1 MPMPIEDRLIHI
13 KARLRGLQQEHL
25 LQYAPTLGPNALR
38 GLLDQIDALPL
49 EDIPQM
55 LAQTQSQTAR
65 DLTLLEPVPVTPRE
79 CEDTAHF
86 RQIGEQC
93 IREGRVAAFTVAG
106 GQGTRLGWR
115 GPKGTYPATVVTG
128 KPLFRA
134 FAEQLLATERR
145 YGMRLPWYIMTS
157 PLNDDD
163 TRAFF
168 KDNNWFGRNA
178 QDHFFLPQ
186 GLVPCVNADGKAL
199 LASAHE
205 VATNPDGHGGAIR
218 ALDRSGALQ
227 DMQRRGIEQIS
238 YFQVDNPLV
247 RCVDPV
253 FLGAH
258 VGSVQSSGQMS
269 SKCVNK
275 RNAAEKVGVLCRGP
289 SGAGMRTMVIEYSD
303 LPKKAADLRDAS
315 DELMFGAANI
325 AVHALSVAFAQQLAH
340 GDGERLPWH
349 RAFKKVSCID
359 IATGQLIDPQQP
371 NAFKFE
377 CFIFDALELVE
388 RSLTMQVNRVEEFA
402 PIKNAEGEDSPA
414 SSHRIQSDRHGAW
427 LEAAGVQI
435 PHRGDGS
442 VDAKIEIGP
451 LAAMEAGDL
460 RNRPLPQVVNRG
472 QELVI

>member
-1 MPMPIEDRLIHI
+1 MSIPTLDATRSRL
-13 KARLRGLQQEHL
+13 KALGQEHL
-25 LQYAPTLGPNALR
+25 LHFAPTLGPSALR
-38 GLLDQIDALPL
+38 TLLEQLAALPL
-49 EDIPQM
+49 EDLPRM
-55 LAQTQSQTAR
+55 LAETEAQAAQ
-65 DLTLLEPVPVTPRE
+65 DLAALEPVPLVRRDGP
-79 CEDTAHF
+79 DTATF
-86 RQIGEQC
+86 RATGEALV
-93 IREGRVAAFTVAG
+93 RAGKVAAFTVAG

-145 YGMRLPWYIMTS
+145 FGVRLPWYIMTS
-157 PLNDDD
+157 PLNDAD

-168 KDNNWFGRNA
+168 KDNNWFGRNP

-186 GLVPCVNADGKAL
+186 GLVPCVDAQGKAM
-199 LASAHE
+199 LASPEE

-218 ALDRSGALQ
+218 ALDRSGALE
-227 DMQRRGIEQIS
+227 DMARRGIEQIS

-258 VGSVQSSGQMS
+258 VSAAHSSGQMS
-269 SKCVNK
+269 SKCVSK

-289 SGAGMRTMVIEYSD
+289 GAGGLRTVVIEYSD
-303 LPKKAADLRDAS
+303 LPKAAAERRDAAG
-315 DELMFGAANI
+315 ELVFAAANI
-325 AVHALSVAFAQQLAH
+325 AVHVLSVSFAQRLAK
-340 GDGERLPWH
+340 GDGPRLPWH
-349 RAFKKVSCID
+349 RAHKKVPFVDLAS
-359 IATGQLIDPQQP
+359 GKVVEPEKP

-377 CFIFDALELVE
+377 CFIFDALALAD
-388 RSLTMQVNRVEEFA
+388 RSLTMQVQRVEEFA

-427 LEAAGVQI
+427 LESHGTQV
-435 PHRGDGS
+435 PRRGDGS

-451 LAAMEAGDL
+451 LAAMEAADL
-460 RNRPLPQVVNRG
+460 RGRALPKAVERG

>member
-1 MPMPIEDRLIHI
+1 MSLPTLDATRSRLQ
-13 KARLRGLQQEHL
+13 GLGQEHL
-25 LQYAPTLGPNALR
+25 LHFASALGPSALR
-38 GLLDQIDALPL
+38 TLLEQIAALPL
-49 EDIPQM
+49 EE
-55 LAQTQSQTAR
+55 LAGMMRETESQAAQ
-65 DLTLLEPVPVTPRE
+65 DLSSLEPVPLVRRDGSDAAAFRAAG
-79 CEDTAHF
+79 EDLVRA
-86 RQIGEQC
+86 GK
-93 IREGRVAAFTVAG
+93 VAAFTVAG

-128 KPLFRA
+128 KPLFRT

-145 YGMRLPWYIMTS
+145 FGVRLPWYIMTS
-157 PLNDDD
+157 PLNDAD

-168 KDNNWFGRNA
+168 KDNNWFGRNP

-186 GLVPCVNADGKAL
+186 GLVPCIDAQGKAM
-199 LASAHE
+199 LASPQE

-218 ALDRSGALQ
+218 ALDRSGALE
-227 DMQRRGIEQIS
+227 DMARRGIEQIS

-258 VGSVQSSGQMS
+258 VAAAHSSGQMS
-269 SKCVNK
+269 SKCVSK

-289 SGAGMRTMVIEYSD
+289 GAGGSRTVVIEYSD
-303 LPKKAADLRDAS
+303 LPKAAAERRDAAG
-315 DELMFGAANI
+315 ELVFNAANI
-325 AVHALSVAFAQQLAH
+325 AVHVISVAFAQQLAK
-340 GDGERLPWH
+340 GDGPRLPWH
-349 RAFKKVSCID
+349 RAHKKVPFVDLVSGR
-359 IATGQLIDPQQP
+359 TVEPEKP

-377 CFIFDALELVE
+377 CFIFDALALAD
-388 RSLTMQVNRVEEFA
+388 RSLTMQVQRVEEFA

-427 LEAAGVQI
+427 LEAHGTQV
-435 PHRGDGS
+435 PRRGDGS

-451 LAAMEAGDL
+451 LAAMESADL
-460 RNRPLPQVVNRG
+460 RGRALPKAVQRG

>member
-1 MPMPIEDRLIHI
+1 MSAPTLESTRSRL
-13 KARLRGLQQEHL
+13 KALGQEHL
-25 LQYAPTLGPNALR
+25 LHFVPTLGPSALR
-38 GLLDQIDALPL
+38 TLLDQIAALPL
-49 EDIPQM
+49 EDLPAMMSETESQS
-55 LAQTQSQTAR
+55 AQ
-65 DLTLLEPVPVTPRE
+65 DLSSLEPVPLVRRE
-79 CEDTAHF
+79 APDAAAF
-86 RQIGEQC
+86 RLVGEELV
-93 IREGRVAAFTVAG
+93 RSGKVAAFTVAG

-128 KPLFRA
+128 KPLFRT

-145 YGMRLPWYIMTS
+145 FGVRLPWYIMTS
-157 PLNDDD
+157 PLNDAD

-168 KDNNWFGRNA
+168 KDNNWFGRNP

-186 GLVPCVNADGKAL
+186 GLVPCVDAQGKAML
-199 LASAHE
+199 SSPEE

-218 ALDRSGALQ
+218 ALDRSGALE
-227 DMQRRGIEQIS
+227 DMARRGIEQIS

-258 VGSVQSSGQMS
+258 VSAAHSSGQMS
-269 SKCVNK
+269 SKCVSK

-289 SGAGMRTMVIEYSD
+289 ASGGARTMVIEYSD
-303 LPKKAADLRDAS
+303 LPKAAADRRDDAG
-315 DELMFGAANI
+315 ELVFNAANI
-325 AVHALSVAFAQQLAH
+325 AVHVLSVAFAQRLAK
-340 GDGERLPWH
+340 GDGARLPWH
-349 RAFKKVSCID
+349 RAHKKVPFVDLASGK
-359 IATGQLIDPQQP
+359 TTEPEKP

-377 CFIFDALELVE
+377 CFIFDALTLAD
-388 RSLTMQVNRVEEFA
+388 RSLTMQVQRVEEFA

-427 LEAAGVQI
+427 LEAQGAQV
-435 PHRGDGS
+435 PRRGDGS

-451 LAAMEAGDL
+451 LAAMEASDL
-460 RNRPLPQVVNRG
+460 RGRALPKAVQRG

>member
-1 MPMPIEDRLIHI
+1 MSIPTLDATRSRLQ
-13 KARLRGLQQEHL
+13 GLGQEHL
-25 LQYAPTLGPNALR
+25 LHFAPTLGPSALR
-38 GLLDQIDALPL
+38 TLLEQIAALPL
-49 EDIPQM
+49 EELSGMMRETESQS
-55 LAQTQSQTAR
+55 AQ
-65 DLTLLEPVPVTPRE
+65 DLSALEPVPVVQRDGAE
-79 CEDTAHF
+79 SASF
-86 RQIGEQC
+86 RATGEALV
-93 IREGRVAAFTVAG
+93 RAGKVAAFTVAG

-128 KPLFRA
+128 KPLFRT

-145 YGMRLPWYIMTS
+145 FGVRLPWYIMTS
-157 PLNDDD
+157 PLNDAD

-168 KDNNWFGRNA
+168 KDNNWFGRNP

-186 GLVPCVNADGKAL
+186 GLVPCIDAQGKAM
-199 LASAHE
+199 LASPHE

-218 ALDRSGALQ
+218 ALDRSGALE
-227 DMQRRGIEQIS
+227 DMARRGIEQIS

-258 VGSVQSSGQMS
+258 VAADHSSGQMS
-269 SKCVNK
+269 SKCVSK

-289 SGAGMRTMVIEYSD
+289 STSGARTMVIEYSD
-303 LPKKAADLRDAS
+303 LPKAAAERRDGS
-315 DELMFGAANI
+315 GELVFNAANI
-325 AVHALSVAFAQQLAH
+325 AVHVLSVAFAQRLAK
-340 GDGERLPWH
+340 GDGPRLPWH
-349 RAFKKVSCID
+349 RAHKKVPFVD
-359 IATGQLIDPQQP
+359 VTTGKVVEPEKP

-377 CFIFDALELVE
+377 CFIFDALTLAE
-388 RSLTMQVNRVEEFA
+388 RSLTMQVQRVEEFA

-427 LEAAGVQI
+427 LEAHGTQV
-435 PHRGDGS
+435 PRRGDGS

-451 LAAMEAGDL
+451 LAAMEAADL
-460 RNRPLPQVVNRG
+460 RGRALPKAVQRG